1 MTLPDLLALFK
12 QAPLV
17 ASSQA
22 SDGSPLADPETLRM
36 LADSSLMAG
45 VKVLRLQGVEAI
57 RHIHGKTKA
66 PVIALI
72 KRHYDDSPVYITPTM
87 AEVDALLSTD
97 AEAIGLDAT
106 QRRRPGGASLQE
118 LLAKVHQNGRLA
130 MADCDTLESAIEA
143 ERMGFDFVGTTLA
156 GYTENRPM
164 SNGPDLELLR
174 SMVQNLKIP
183 VIAEGRYSESWQV
196 QAAMRIGASAVV
208 MGAAL
213 NDTPTL
219 TKRYFQAAT
228 TPMGEVGAFDIGG
241 TWLRFGRFSEEGDL
255 LERVKVALSAD
266 PSDRL
271 EWMRGQIQSSRVAR
285 VGVGTGGVVDP
296 KTGIVTHAKPI
307 IPNHVGSEFSERTL
321 GVPTFALNDGLAT
334 AWGHACRPEFAGKRV
349 ATLAIGT
356 GVGFGI
362 VDRGR
367 ILMGPGGEPPHVNDL
382 SCREGRTIE
391 ELLGGAGL
399 GPTIEEAE
407 KSRAEEAAMQAIEM
421 VQSMF
426 HPDEILI
433 CGGVGLADWL
443 QLDVLRSPY
452 GEGAGLHGAAALA
465 LWPPSP

>member
-57 RHIHGKTKA
+57 RHIQGKTKA

-106 QRRRPGGASLQE
+106 QRPRPGGASLQE

-174 SMVQNLKIP
+174 SMVQNLSIP

-196 QAAMRIGASAVV
+196 QAAMRIGAAAVV

-228 TPMGEVGAFDIGG
+228 APAEEVGAFDIGG
-241 TWLRFGRFSEEGDL
+241 TWLRFGRFSAAGEL
-255 LERVKVALSAD
+255 LQSERIPLPPNPKE
-266 PSDRL
+266 RL
-271 EWMRGQIQSSRVAR
+271 DWMKAQISMTGVGK

-296 KTGIVTHAKPI
+296 KTGTVTLAKAI

-321 GVPTFALNDGLAT
+321 GVPTVALNDGLAT
-334 AWGHACRPEFAGKRV
+334 AWGHACRPEYAGRRV
-349 ATLAIGT
+349 ATVAIGT

-367 ILMGPGGEPPHVNDL
+367 ILMGSGGEPPHLNDL
-382 SCREGRTIE
+382 PFAAGGSLE
-391 ELLGGAGL
+391 EALGGDAL
-399 GPTIEEAE
+399 GAEVSDEEKRRALLAARQAVQTV
-407 KSRAEEAAMQAIEM
+407 KSL
-421 VQSMF
+421 F
-426 HPDEILI
+426 HPDDLVV
-433 CGGVGLADWL
+433 CGGVGLADWMDL
-443 QLDVLRSPY
+443 AIPKSPY
-452 GEGAGLHGAAALA
+452 GADAGLYGAAALA
-465 LWPPSP
+465 LWPPRP